1 MDFFFVE
8 YRDPLVGLIILTI
21 LVFIVA

>member
-8 YRDPLVGLIILTI
+8 YRDPLVGLIILTVLI
-21 LVFIVA
+21 FVVA